1 MSCADSDTVV
11 THTGRVA
18 RQIGTGVCVF
28 APTGEEMRVVNG
40 PGDDLDPTG
49 VRELLA
55 ALPDP
60 GPIPEHV
67 AARIHA
73 ALREQG
79 LRPDGLDDGAE
90 ELEVAL
96 GMPPVLL
103 YDDDP
108 IETGPDPFGAAG
120 TGHLASVSELRS
132 RARRW
137 PVLGAAAA
145 TVAALAIGGALLA
158 GNNRGGGLSAS
169 VAPGSVKVTSP
180 SPMPSANPTQKVQ
193 IQTSTRT
200 YTSADLTAQ
209 AQSLLDPTVPAATP
223 VGSGL
228 GPIGTPE
235 GLAACVATLGEDDA
249 DSITADLALFDGQP
263 AVIIVAVK
271 DGLKQVY
278 VVARDCGKGDPG
290 ILQEGTP
297 LN

>member
-1 MSCADSDTVV
+1 M
-11 THTGRVA
+11 
-18 RQIGTGVCVF
+18 
-28 APTGEEMRVVNG
+28 VNG

-49 VRELLA
+49 VRALLA

-60 GPIPEHV
+60 GPMPEQL
-67 AARIHA
+67 AARIQA
-73 ALREQG
+73 ALHTQG
-79 LRPDGLDDGAE
+79 HPDDLDDGAE

-96 GMPPVLL
+96 GMPPVTL

-108 IETGPDPFGAAG
+108 TEAGSDPLGALGAPRP
-120 TGHLASVSELRS
+120 ASVSELRS
-132 RARRW
+132 RRARRW

-193 IQTSTRT
+193 IQTSTRS

-249 DSITADLALFDGQP
+249 DSITADLAVFDGQP